1 MTRFNIS
8 LNDSVEMVLW
18 SLKNTIGGE
27 IIIPKIPSYK
37 IMDLLK
43 ATENEKNYK
52 VIGVRLG
59 EKINEELIGA
69 ADSINTIDIGKYY
82 ITLQTKK
89 DKKILNHYKKF
100 NYKNLKSDFSYNS
113 GNNKK
118 FLSIRE
124 LKKILANL

>member
-43 ATENEKNYK
+43 PLKMK
-52 VIGVRLG
+52 
-59 EKINEELIGA
+59 K
-69 ADSINTIDIGKYY
+69 TIK
-82 ITLQTKK
+82 L
-89 DKKILNHYKKF
+89 
-100 NYKNLKSDFSYNS
+100 
-113 GNNKK
+113 
-118 FLSIRE
+118 
-124 LKKILANL
+124 